1 MVGLTECETVVE
13 NFFDFHF
20 FFFLATVM
28 VGYMYEEVEKDDVE
42 VGRQRESARERER
55 DDITTSFG
63 RVEVDDLTNQREH
76 ILLSDEQSHNDGKT

>member
-1 MVGLTECETVVE
+1 
-13 NFFDFHF
+13 
-20 FFFLATVM
+20 M